1 MLSTKEYARLAI
13 QVVATDRTLA
23 KAIVSAS
30 SKLRPPRHELV
41 LFEAALRDA
50 IAETTV
56 PPEAESAARM
66 LRQAGERPSETD
78 MRLSDEKPAKKARGR
93 NRTS

>member
-1 MLSTKEYARLAI
+1 MLSTKEYGRLAL

-23 KAIVSAS
+23 KAIVTAS
-30 SKLRPPRHELV
+30 SKLRPPRRELV

-56 PPEAESAARM
+56 SVEAQEAGR
-66 LRQAGERPSETD
+66 LIEQAK
-78 MRLSDEKPAKKARGR
+78 KPAKRQPR
-93 NRTS
+93 P